1 MTISAKS
8 ADMTSAETFSKR
20 YFQMP
25 RAEIGHL
32 RFILE
37 SYDGLAFARTLDK
50 QSGLVEIAYP
60 PSRACDVEPLLEA
73 LAAEAGLQEV
83 AAPEQIPPL

>member
-1 MTISAKS
+1 MTPEI
-8 ADMTSAETFSKR
+8 FNKR
-20 YFQMP
+20 YFQLP

-50 QSGLVEIAYP
+50 LNGLVEIAYP
-60 PSRACDVEPLLEA
+60 PSRARDAETLLEA
-73 LAAEAGLQEV
+73 LAAEVGLREV
-83 AAPEQIPPL
+83 AAPEQVPAL

>member
-1 MTISAKS
+1 
-8 ADMTSAETFSKR
+8 MTSVETFNKR

-37 SYDGLAFARTLDK
+37 SYDGLAFARTLDN
-50 QSGLVEIAYP
+50 QIALVEIAYS
-60 PSRACDVEPLLEA
+60 PSRIRDVEPLLEA
-73 LAAEAGLQEV
+73 LVDEVGLQEV
-83 AAPEQIPPL
+83 SAPEIIPPL

>member
-1 MTISAKS
+1 
-8 ADMTSAETFSKR
+8 MTSEIFSKR
-20 YFQMP
+20 YFQLP

-50 QSGLVEIAYP
+50 LNGLVEIAYP
-60 PSRACDVEPLLEA
+60 GSRACDSECLLKA
-73 LAAEAGLQEV
+73 LAAEIGLREV
-83 AAPEQIPPL
+83 AAPEKIPSI

>member
-1 MTISAKS
+1 MSSCA
-8 ADMTSAETFSKR
+8 AFSKR
-20 YFQMP
+20 YFQIP

-50 QSGLVEIAYP
+50 TIALVEIAYP
-60 PSRACDVEPLLEA
+60 YSRLQDIEPLLDA
-73 LAAEAGLQEV
+73 LKLEVGLQEV
-83 AAPEQIPPL
+83 VAPDIVPPL

>member
-1 MTISAKS
+1 MSAS
-8 ADMTSAETFSKR
+8 ETFSKR

-37 SYDGLAFARTLDK
+37 SYDGLAFARTLDN
-50 QSGLVEIAYP
+50 QLALVEIAYP
-60 PSRACDVEPLLEA
+60 RSRSHDVELLLEA
-73 LAAEAGLQEV
+73 LAVEVGLQEV
-83 AAPEQIPPL
+83 ATPENIPPL

>member
-1 MTISAKS
+1 M
-8 ADMTSAETFSKR
+8 SAETFSKR

-37 SYDGLAFARTLDK
+37 SYDGLAFARTLDR
-50 QSGLVEIAYP
+50 QLALVEIAYP
-60 PSRACDVEPLLEA
+60 PSRVRDVEKLLDA
-73 LAAEAGLQEV
+73 LSKEVGLQEV
-83 AAPEQIPPL
+83 AAPEEIPPL